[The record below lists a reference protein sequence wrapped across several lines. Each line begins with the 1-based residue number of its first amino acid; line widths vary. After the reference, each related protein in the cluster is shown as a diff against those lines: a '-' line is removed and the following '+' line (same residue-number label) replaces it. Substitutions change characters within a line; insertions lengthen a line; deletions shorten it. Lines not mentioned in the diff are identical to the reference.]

1 MGNSFAARI
10 AFQIMFFKKNIMFYV
25 KK

>member
-10 AFQIMFFKKNIMFYV
+10 AFRIMFFKKNIMFYV
-25 KK
+25 KI

>member
-25 KK
+25 KI